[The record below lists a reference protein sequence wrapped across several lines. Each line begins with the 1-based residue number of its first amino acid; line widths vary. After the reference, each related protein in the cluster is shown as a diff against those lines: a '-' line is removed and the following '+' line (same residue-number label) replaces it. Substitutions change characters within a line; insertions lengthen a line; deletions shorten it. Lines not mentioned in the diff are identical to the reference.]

1 MKKTKNDLNKDSLNK
16 TRREFIKNS
25 TLVGAG
31 VAATAILPGAAIASS
46 EIEKPVDKKHKGYQ
60 LTEHIL
66 EYYKSAA
73 S

>member
-1 MKKTKNDLNKDSLNK
+1 MVKKIKKDLDKQ
-16 TRREFIKNS
+16 RREFIKKS

-31 VAATAILPGAAIASS
+31 VAAVAVAPGAAAAGVNL
-46 EIEKPVDKKHKGYQ
+46 EQPEENKQKGYQ
-60 LTEHIL
+60 LTSHVI

>member
-1 MKKTKNDLNKDSLNK
+1 MKKIKKDLDKQ
-16 TRREFIKNS
+16 RREFIKKS

-31 VAATAILPGAAIASS
+31 VAATAVAPGAAIAGVPAHQS
-46 EIEKPVDKKHKGYQ
+46 EDKQQKGYQ
-60 LTEHIL
+60 LTPHVI

>member
-1 MKKTKNDLNKDSLNK
+1 MKKTKKDLNK
-16 TRREFIKNS
+16 TRREFIKSS

-31 VAATAILPGAAIASS
+31 VVATTVLPGTAIASS
-46 EIEKPVDKKHKGYQ
+46 SMGEPEEKQKGYQ
-60 LTEHIL
+60 LTEHVL

>member
-1 MKKTKNDLNKDSLNK
+1 MKKTKNDLNKK
-16 TRREFIKNS
+16 RREFIKNS

-31 VAATAILPGAAIASS
+31 IAATAVIPGAVSASS
-46 EIEKPVDKKHKGYQ
+46 TIEKPEDKKQSGYQ